1 MASRTVRETT
11 RKTAGQ
17 LIESSQR
24 RQSLADAE
32 QLAVG
37 LALATIAAP
46 HLDRLTASEN
56 TWAEIAERRT
66 NIVKRVLSTIPKRDR
81 EILVSF
87 FLLDRSPE
95 EICAQM
101 GLTETQFR
109 LLKSR
114 AKARFAEL
122 AKTGLSRTQKS
133 PNPSSPVRKT
143 RINKL
148 LAGRVLPIAAHAV
161 AVFGDEQKAA
171 HWFATPLPLLGGRSP
186 EEVFDDKDGAKTV
199 DRILTR
205 IEQNIPS

>member
-1 MASRTVRETT
+1 MASRTREAP
-11 RKTAGQ
+11 RKAAGQ
-17 LIESSQR
+17 LTESSHH

-32 QLAVG
+32 QVAVG
-37 LALATIAAP
+37 LALAMTAAP

-56 TWAEIAERRT
+56 TWAEIAEQRT

-87 FLLDRSPE
+87 YLLERSPE

-109 LLKSR
+109 LLMSR

-122 AKTGLSRTQKS
+122 AKTGLSRALKS
-133 PNPSSPVRKT
+133 PNASLPVRKT
-143 RINKL
+143 KKIKP

-171 HWFATPLPLLGGRSP
+171 HWFATPLALLGGRSP
-186 EEVFDDKDGAKTV
+186 EEVFDDKGGAEII

-205 IEQNIPS
+205 IEHNIPS